1 MNPEIV
7 FLRGGGLGDFILT
20 LPLIKLAHER
30 GNRVRLYARG
40 SYLKL
45 LGQDWN
51 WLEKREIDELNGS
64 APPKIKDAMVVSFW
78 TDQKWS
84 EEMLEAGA
92 NKAVGLNPAQWKAGA
107 FSYRLVRN

>member
-40 SYLKL
+40 
-45 LGQDWN
+45 
-51 WLEKREIDELNGS
+51 
-64 APPKIKDAMVVSFW
+64 
-78 TDQKWS
+78 
-84 EEMLEAGA
+84 
-92 NKAVGLNPAQWKAGA
+92 
-107 FSYRLVRN
+107 